1 MCQAY
6 SNIYSIGSE
15 RVSYLSK
22 DTQPT
27 KEIQIHTWAHQV
39 PSSWLSSYSRLGHAS
54 PKAMNGGSMSG
65 WGRGSPP
72 RRDPAVRRGEG
83 SEQRL
88 PQQCPPPRGLAVCD
102 GRTCFRLSQS
112 CCHFFPRENPCPGNI
127 LSTQMPARGQFPR
140 DPGFLTLFLASY

>member
-1 MCQAY
+1 MKGKAMLIDLTMCQAY

-72 RRDPAVRRGEG
+72 VG
-83 SEQRL
+83 
-88 PQQCPPPRGLAVCD
+88 
-102 GRTCFRLSQS
+102 
-112 CCHFFPRENPCPGNI
+112 I
-127 LSTQMPARGQFPR
+127 L
-140 DPGFLTLFLASY
+140 L